1 MKRERLIVT
10 VLRETVHRVLVVT
23 GAVVLAVG
31 LFLTL
36 PLLQAITQPP
46 EADLVV
52 RAVDSADLP
61 PPPPPPPEEEKKEE
75 EKQEEEP
82 EPPKLMEESAPLDL
96 SQLELALD
104 LGMGGGADGIG
115 DFGVKITTAM
125 AATAQASN
133 STADDLVSLSDLDQ
147 EPRLVH
153 SPGPSMNDGLRKKAP
168 GKVVV
173 IFIVD
178 TSGRVENPTV
188 QSATDPAFERPAL
201 QAIKQWRFEP
211 GKRKGQPVRFRM
223 RQSIT
228 FPKSG

>member
-1 MKRERLIVT
+1 MKRERLIVI
-10 VLRETVHRVLVVT
+10 VLRETAHRVLVVT
-23 GAVVLAVG
+23 GAVALAAG

-104 LGMGGGADGIG
+104 LGTGGGSDSIG
-115 DFGVKITTAM
+115 DFGVKINTTI
-125 AATAQASN
+125 AAAQSSN